1 MASTEEINGIP
12 YDPGSPGSAV
22 YQDRWR
28 LMTPAFARD
37 GIMNLVGGEFEPYA
51 DSSGMQVKVKTGAA
65 WVKSQFAYELN
76 EEKIL
81 TVSPAHATL
90 NRIDSIVI
98 ENNFSDRL
106 MYVRV
111 IAGEADVDPEPPA
124 IQDDEIASQMVL
136 AHLLVEA
143 AAVTIEANKITDLR
157 ILGNGH
163 LEPRTQTRSGVAL
176 AVIDVTKLDVFF
188 AKDLI
193 ENIEVVLSGAAAHE
207 QKIMIVFH
215 DDGTPVEITWPENV
229 FPTTSCGGELPVETI
244 GGVPTRAGLIY
255 NALDDVWEIW
265 AFGSRVV
272 E

>member
-22 YQDRWR
+22 YQDRWK

-37 GIMNLVGGEFEPYA
+37 GIMNLIGGEFEPYA
-51 DSSGMQVKVKTGAA
+51 DSSGMQVKVRTGAA

-106 MYVRV
+106 MYLRV
-111 IAGEADVDPEPPA
+111 IAGDPSADPVPPDV
-124 IQDDEIASQMVL
+124 QDDEIASQMVL

-143 AAVTIEANKITDLR
+143 AAVTIEANKVTDLR
-157 ILGNGH
+157 VLGNG
-163 LEPRTQTRSGVAL
+163 LLQPRTQVRSGIAL
-176 AVIDVTKLDVFF
+176 AVIDVTKLDSFY
-188 AKDLI
+188 AKDLT
-193 ENIEVVLSGAAAHE
+193 ENIEVVLSGEAAHE
-207 QKIMIVFH
+207 QKLLITFH
-215 DDGTPVEITWPENV
+215 DDGTPVEIIWPENV
-229 FPTTSCGGELPVETI
+229 RPTTSGGGELPGETI
-244 GGVPTRAGLIY
+244 EGVPTRAGLIY
-255 NALDDVWEIW
+255 NAVDEAWDIW
-265 AFGSRVV
+265 AFGSVV
-272 E
+272 EE